1 MESKP
6 KKDNRRWGNK
16 GKAGK
21 ETGAGAG
28 AGGGGAKREK
38 DSGGGGG
45 GGGGGGVGKKS
56 SQVSNGPS
64 PKEGKKS
71 PVAAAANVENGKLS
85 PEAPKEDK
93 FVDVEPEAPEEV
105 SEEELQRRREAEEEE
120 RKKQELV

>member
-28 AGGGGAKREK
+28 GGGGGGAKREK
-38 DSGGGGG
+38 DSGGG
-45 GGGGGGVGKKS
+45 VGKKI

-64 PKEGKKS
+64 PKEDKKS